1 MCGTA
6 LGMACNGTYTFVA
19 PLVTWIVV
27 GLIMGI
33 PGYALPP
40 IAWIAALVMICG
52 IVVIAVDPKEL
63 FGKKEEA

>member
-1 MCGTA
+1 
-6 LGMACNGTYTFVA
+6 MACNGTYTFVA
-19 PLVTWIVV
+19 PLVTWVVV

-40 IAWIAALVMICG
+40 IAWIAAIVMILG

>member
-1 MCGTA
+1 M
-6 LGMACNGTYTFVA
+6 A

-40 IAWIAALVMICG
+40 IAWIAAIVMILG